1 MLCTFFAGGSAV
13 QREKQEPVK
22 SIPYT
27 SVDIA
32 NISCAYRCQFVAIR
46 SLNRGALCR
55 QNA

>member
-46 SLNRGALCR
+46 SLNRGAPCR